1 MIYRFVM
8 VSDEVPGFLREIRI
22 DGTATFL
29 ELHRAILDS
38 VGYSDDQITSFF
50 TTDKQWRPK
59 KEILLMDMGLHA
71 TDDEY
76 YLMDDTYLDDFLE
89 DEGDRVLYQFDQLG
103 DRYFYLELKEVILG
117 EQQDKPLCT
126 RRKGEAPQ
134 QTSDVEELL
143 VAEPKAKAI
152 PQTPP
157 VAHSHEELE
166 EFDSDSFD
174 ISELDADGF
183 DISGEEVSEE

>member
-8 VSDEVPGFLREIRI
+8 VSDEAPGFLREIRI

-29 ELHRAILDS
+29 ELHRAILES

-76 YLMDDTYLDDFLE
+76 YLMDDTYLDDFL
-89 DEGDRVLYQFDQLG
+89 DEKGDRILYQFDQLG

-117 EQQDKPLCT
+117 AQQDKPQCT
-126 RRKGEAPQ
+126 RRKGEAPK

-143 VAEPKAKAI
+143 VAEPKKPKAAPI
-152 PQTPP
+152 PTPER
-157 VAHSHEELE
+157 EELE

-174 ISELDADGF
+174 LSELDAEGF
-183 DISGEEVSEE
+183 DISGEETSEE

>member
-76 YLMDDTYLDDFLE
+76 YLMDDTYLDDFLDE
-89 DEGDRVLYQFDQLG
+89 EGDRILYQFDQLG

-117 EQQDKPLCT
+117 EQQDKPLCS
-126 RRKGEAPQ
+126 RRKGEAPK

-143 VAEPKAKAI
+143 VVEPKKPKAA
-152 PQTPP
+152 PLPTPER
-157 VAHSHEELE
+157 EELD
-166 EFDSDSFD
+166 EFDNDSFD
-174 ISELDADGF
+174 LSEIDAEGF
-183 DISGEEVSEE
+183 DISGEESSEE

>member
-29 ELHRAILDS
+29 ELHQAILES

-117 EQQDKPLCT
+117 EQQDKPLCS
-126 RRKGEAPQ
+126 RRKGEAPK

-143 VAEPKAKAI
+143 VAEPKKPKATPI
-152 PQTPP
+152 PTPER
-157 VAHSHEELE
+157 EELE
-166 EFDSDSFD
+166 EFEDDSFD
-174 ISELDADGF
+174 LSELDAEGF
-183 DISGEEVSEE
+183 DIPAEETSEE